1 MGKKLL
7 FLVLGLCILL
17 LLINGL
23 HGVYSVEGPPVTKKS
38 VESRLVKPENKIGI
52 AHEEIFGPLERP
64 QVVFDHNKH
73 VEALKKEGKKEGET
87 CDTCHPID
95 KEKDLILFDFPKK
108 VNGKDKDSVMNE
120 YPDECMN
127 CDKEKSKETK

>member
-23 HGVYSVEGPPVTKKS
+23 HGVYSVEGLPVTKKS

-52 AHEEIFGPLERP
+52 AHTEIFGVLERP
-64 QVVFDHNKH
+64 QVIFDHNKH
-73 VEALKKEGKKEGET
+73 TEALKKERKKESRASWLWRLP
-87 CDTCHPID
+87 H
-95 KEKDLILFDFPKK
+95 KRA
-108 VNGKDKDSVMNE
+108 
-120 YPDECMN
+120 
-127 CDKEKSKETK
+127 